1 MRQIHCAI
9 EHLHRGDY
17 ECAITL
23 AGAAEGMLPDTW
35 KPHFR
40 QKVKA
45 LSQSSEIQEEGGAIG
60 ENDYINWLKHGS
72 LKRGG
77 PRFDATTIPVEESLV
92 VVYRAITKYNA
103 VYDDF
108 SPQMLS
114 YLGWLKVWL
123 GTGVNDR

>member
-1 MRQIHCAI
+1 MTTNAPSRWLVPLKGFCRTHGNRTFVRRQRRFSKSA
-9 EHLHRGDY
+9 
-17 ECAITL
+17 
-23 AGAAEGMLPDTW
+23 
-35 KPHFR
+35 
-40 QKVKA
+40 
-45 LSQSSEIQEEGGAIG
+45 EIQEEGGAIG

-77 PRFDATTIPVEESLV
+77 PRFEAATISAEESLV

-123 GTGVNDR
+123 ETGVNDR